1 VSSAAAASVA
11 ARTPSGYVRT
21 DRDRS
26 NGGPAGRRGPRPVRS
41 GLRFL
46 RRLFASVDAGDG
58 VVAAAPGVGVRT
70 LFGRFWPFARP
81 MRAALGVGLLVL
93 LAVPAVE
100 ATQVWLFKVLV
111 DEALVPADLGPLGW
125 IALIYV
131 ALFLV
136 GALLS
141 FGDDYLGAWIGE
153 RFILAVRRRVY
164 ADLLRHSPDVLDRR
178 RLGDVLTRVTGDVQ
192 TIESFLLGGLGEGI
206 SALARIALFTGA
218 LFYLQWDLALIS
230 LVVAPLFWLSARR
243 FSGAIRDAAREKRR
257 RAGSLGAVAEEGLA
271 NAALVQT
278 TNREAAEQ
286 ARFERESA
294 GIMHAELAATRLR
307 ALFAPLAE
315 LIELAG
321 VLLVLAWGTWA
332 LSNGGLTLG
341 GLLAFL
347 TYLGMLYRP
356 ARDLGHV
363 ATGVFE
369 ASAAAERVLEL
380 LDRKPLVTERP
391 NARRLERACG
401 ELELDGVGFQ
411 YSEAGEPVLDGVSL
425 RVEPGE
431 TVLISAPSGAGK
443 STIARLLV
451 RLYDPNEGTVRLDG
465 IDLRDLTL
473 ESVRAN
479 IGALLQEQLLFDAS
493 VRDNVAYAR
502 PEATEEEV
510 LAASRAAGLDEVVA
524 GLPRGYDT
532 PVGQRGRALSGGQR
546 QRVALARTL
555 LRDTPVVVLDEP
567 FAGLD
572 TAAAV
577 RVLEALRDFSR
588 DRTTILISHDPIAA
602 ELAGTV
608 VTLDRGRLV
617 PSGAS
622 AVAA

>member
-1 VSSAAAASVA
+1 MF
-11 ARTPSGYVRT
+11 P
-21 DRDRS
+21 
-26 NGGPAGRRGPRPVRS
+26 
-41 GLRFL
+41 
-46 RRLFASVDAGDG
+46 SVDGRGG

-70 LFGRFWPFARP
+70 LFRRFWPFVRP
-81 MRAALGVGLLVL
+81 MKAALFVGLLFL

-100 ATQVWLFKVLV
+100 AAQVWLFKVLV

-125 IALIYV
+125 IALVYL

-136 GALLS
+136 AAVVS
-141 FGDDYLGAWIGE
+141 FGDEYLGAWIGE
-153 RFILAVRRRVY
+153 RFVLAVRRSVY
-164 ADLLRHSPDVLDRR
+164 RHLLRQSPDVLDRR

-218 LFYLQWDLALIS
+218 LFYLQWDLALVS

-243 FSGAIRDAAREKRR
+243 FSGAIRDASREKRR

-278 TNREAAEQ
+278 TNRQTAEQ
-286 ARFERESA
+286 TRFERESA
-294 GIMHAELAATRLR
+294 GFMNAELAATRLR

-347 TYLGMLYRP
+347 TYLGLLYRP

-380 LDRKPLVTERP
+380 LDREPLVTERP
-391 NARRLERACG
+391 DAQRLERARG
-401 ELELDGVGFQ
+401 ELELDGVAFR
-411 YSEAGEPVLDGVSL
+411 YPESEHPVLDGVSL
-425 RVEPGE
+425 HVEPGE

-443 STIARLLV
+443 STLARLLV
-451 RLYDPNEGTVRLDG
+451 RLYDPDEGAVTLDG

-473 ESVRAN
+473 ASVRGN

-502 PEATEEEV
+502 PHATDEEV

-524 GLPRGYDT
+524 GLPQGYDT

-572 TAAAV
+572 GAAAV
-577 RVLEALRDFSR
+577 RVLAALREFSC
-588 DRTTILISHDPIAA
+588 DRSTILISHDPIAA
-602 ELAGTV
+602 ELADRV
-608 VTLDRGRLV
+608 LTLDRGRLV
-617 PSGAS
+617 PATAA

>member
-1 VSSAAAASVA
+1 
-11 ARTPSGYVRT
+11 VRAE
-21 DRDRS
+21 RDRS
-26 NGGPAGRRGPRPVRS
+26 NGGLVRRGPRRVRN
-41 GLRFL
+41 GLGPL
-46 RRLFASVDAGDG
+46 RRLFAGVDAGDG
-58 VVAAAPGVGVRT
+58 VVSAAPGVGVRT
-70 LFGRFWPFARP
+70 LFRRFWPFARP
-81 MRAALGVGLLVL
+81 MRAALFVGVLFL

-100 ATQVWLFKVLV
+100 AAQVWLFKVLV

-136 GALLS
+136 GAVLS
-141 FGDDYLGAWIGE
+141 FGDEYLSAWIGE
-153 RFILAVRRRVY
+153 RFILSVRRRVY
-164 ADLLRHSPDVLDRR
+164 GHLLRQSPDVLDRR

-206 SALARIALFTGA
+206 SALARIVLFTGA
-218 LFYLQWDLALIS
+218 LFYLQWDLALVS

-243 FSGAIRDAAREKRR
+243 FSGAIRNASREKRR

-278 TNREAAEQ
+278 TNRQTAEQ
-286 ARFERESA
+286 TRFERESE
-294 GIMHAELAATRLR
+294 GFMNAELAATRLR

-347 TYLGMLYRP
+347 TYLGLLYRP

-380 LDRKPLVTERP
+380 LDREPLVRERP
-391 NARRLERACG
+391 NARRLGRARG
-401 ELELDGVGFQ
+401 ELELDGVRFR
-411 YSEAGEPVLDGVSL
+411 YPESEHPVLDDVSL
-425 RVEPGE
+425 QVEPGE

-451 RLYDPNEGTVRLDG
+451 RLYDPDKGAVRLDG
-465 IDLRDLTL
+465 IDLRDPTL

-502 PEATEEEV
+502 PDATDAEV

-524 GLPRGYDT
+524 GLPQGYDT

-577 RVLEALRDFSR
+577 RVLAALREFSR

-602 ELAGTV
+602 ELADRV
-608 VTLDRGRLV
+608 LTLDRGRLV
-617 PSGAS
+617 PTDTR

>member
-1 VSSAAAASVA
+1 
-11 ARTPSGYVRT
+11 VRT
-21 DRDRS
+21 ERESTSR
-26 NGGPAGRRGPRPVRS
+26 GPADRRGPRRARN
-41 GLRFL
+41 GFRLF
-46 RRLFASVDAGDG
+46 RRLFAGVDAGEG
-58 VVAAAPGVGVRT
+58 VVSAAPGVRVRT
-70 LFGRFWPFARP
+70 LFRRFWPFARP
-81 MRAALGVGLLVL
+81 MRPALIVGLLL
-93 LAVPAVE
+93 LFALPAVE
-100 ATQVWLFKVLV
+100 AAQVWLFKVLV

-136 GALLS
+136 GAVLS
-141 FGDDYLGAWIGE
+141 FGDEYLGAWIGE

-164 ADLLRHSPDVLDRR
+164 GHLLRQSPDVLDRR

-218 LFYLQWDLALIS
+218 LFYLQWDLALVS

-286 ARFERESA
+286 ARFERESE
-294 GIMHAELAATRLR
+294 GFMRAELAATRLR
-307 ALFAPLAE
+307 ALFAPIAE

-347 TYLGMLYRP
+347 TYLGLLYRP

-369 ASAAAERVLEL
+369 AAAAAERVLEL
-380 LDRKPLVTERP
+380 LDRQPLVTERP
-391 NARRLERACG
+391 GARRLERARG
-401 ELELDGVGFQ
+401 ELELDDIGFS
-411 YSEAGEPVLDGVSL
+411 YPGADHPVLDGVSL
-425 RVEPGE
+425 QVEAGE

-443 STIARLLV
+443 STLARLLV
-451 RLYDPNEGTVRLDG
+451 RLYDPDQGAVRLGG

-473 ESVRAN
+473 ESVRSN
-479 IGALLQEQLLFDAS
+479 IGALLQEQLLFDAT

-502 PEATEEEV
+502 PDATDEEV
-510 LAASRAAGLDEVVA
+510 FAASRAAGLDEVVA
-524 GLPRGYDT
+524 GLPQGYDT

-572 TAAAV
+572 AAAAV
-577 RVLEALRDFSR
+577 RVLAALRDFSR

-602 ELAGTV
+602 ELADRA
-608 VTLDRGRLV
+608 VTIDHGRLV
-617 PSGAS
+617 PSDAT

>member
-1 VSSAAAASVA
+1 V
-11 ARTPSGYVRT
+11 
-21 DRDRS
+21 RS
-26 NGGPAGRRGPRPVRS
+26 NGGPARGRGPLRIRS
-41 GLRFL
+41 GLGLL

-58 VVAAAPGVGVRT
+58 VVAATPGVGVRT
-70 LFGRFWPFARP
+70 LFRRFWPFARP
-81 MRAALGVGLLVL
+81 MRAALAVGLVLL

-100 ATQVWLFKVLV
+100 AAQVWLFKVLV

-125 IALIYV
+125 IALLYL
-131 ALFLV
+131 ALFVV
-136 GALLS
+136 GALVS
-141 FGDDYLGAWIGE
+141 FGDEYLGAWIGE

-164 ADLLRHSPDVLDRR
+164 GHLLRQSPDVLDRR

-192 TIESFLLGGLGEGI
+192 TIESFLLAGLGEGI
-206 SALARIALFTGA
+206 SAVARIVLFAGA
-218 LFYLQWDLALIS
+218 LFYLQWDLALVS

-278 TNREAAEQ
+278 TNQEAGEQ

-294 GIMHAELAATRLR
+294 GFMRAELAATRLR

-332 LSNGGLTLG
+332 LSNGELTLG
-341 GLLAFL
+341 GLLAFV
-347 TYLGMLYRP
+347 TYLGLLYRP

-380 LDRKPLVTERP
+380 LDREPLVTERP
-391 NARRLERACG
+391 NARRLERARG
-401 ELELDGVGFQ
+401 ELELDGVSFR
-411 YSEAGEPVLDGVSL
+411 YPASERPVLDGVSL
-425 RVEPGE
+425 HVEPGE
-431 TVLISAPSGAGK
+431 TLLIRAPSGAGK
-443 STIARLLV
+443 STLARLLV
-451 RLYDPNEGTVRLDG
+451 RLYDPDVGTVRLDG

-479 IGALLQEQLLFDAS
+479 IGALLQEQLLFDAT

-502 PEATEEEV
+502 PGATDEEV

-524 GLPRGYDT
+524 RLPQGYAT

-567 FAGLD
+567 FTGLD
-572 TAAAV
+572 TAAAM
-577 RVLEALRDFSR
+577 RVLVALRGFSR
-588 DRTTILISHDPIAA
+588 DRTTIVISHDPIAA
-602 ELAGTV
+602 ELADRAL
-608 VTLDRGRLV
+608 TLDGGQLV
-617 PSGAS
+617 PAAATA
-622 AVAA
+622 AVA